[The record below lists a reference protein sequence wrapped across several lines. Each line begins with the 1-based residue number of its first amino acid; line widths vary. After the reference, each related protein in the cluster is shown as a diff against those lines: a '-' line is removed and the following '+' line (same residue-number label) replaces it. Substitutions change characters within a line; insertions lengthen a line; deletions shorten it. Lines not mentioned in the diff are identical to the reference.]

1 MNWKSISSKAGAWV
15 EMLELLVPNA
25 AKATMA
31 EEHKFLESGNWEK
44 ATSIA
49 RSNAYSGGGPAWHQL
64 SQGCPAALP
73 STDAVEASCISNP
86 KGTRVF
92 PGPRLSYDPFRC
104 LLPCPPS
111 GQGSRHLGRLAAFKS
126 MVNSSNQTKYV
137 LYSILYLPEKD
148 WTKKEK

>member
-1 MNWKSISSKAGAWV
+1 
-15 EMLELLVPNA
+15 MLELLVPNA

-73 STDAVEASCISNP
+73 STDAEEASCISNP
-86 KGTRVF
+86 KGDSGLPRTQEDSLGPGKTRVRISLMM
-92 PGPRLSYDPFRC
+92 GWVDTAVGTLEGWQLSK
-104 LLPCPPS
+104 
-111 GQGSRHLGRLAAFKS
+111 A
-126 MVNSSNQTKYV
+126 
-137 LYSILYLPEKD
+137 
-148 WTKKEK
+148 W